1 MVGNPKIVWETRNSI
16 TSALVGEFWIELSCY
31 VKWLKYD
38 VVQALKIK
46 SAALNSMSWEHL

>member
-16 TSALVGEFWIELSCY
+16 TSAVVGEFWIELSY

-46 SAALNSMSWEHL
+46 SAALNSMSCEHL